1 MATAANEQVTV
12 TLNPVPGF
20 CVKSRATNDTVVHAA
35 SIADGADVSRRD
47 TQLNRASHLIPVT
60 KDLKIFV
67 NIAWDSNVPPPPQGS
82 EEAVQRAMR
91 GLHIDESNPNGWFVP
106 LVVSDARR
114 DSDKA
119 GKPAVV
125 FDAVFSLSIKSRTL
139 KDADLKFFIIG
150 VYTSHSLPSLTP
162 FLASELAFQRIEAQT
177 SIILSRQIGTPNI
190 AFKGKL
196 QARQVMVPASLYP
209 PSHPNH
215 SVPAKLIQEI
225 PSHPTADSTPETG
238 SKKHLPSTRATP
250 KIPSWSWCQE
260 NSRLRIEIN
269 VPALTHA
276 AIPLS
281 TLDVEPRRVLLSVP
295 SLYHLDIDLN
305 ALDADLTATFAKTDS
320 SMQALTLKRKRDL
333 DVDNAKAEW
342 RVADKTIVLHA

>member
-1 MATAANEQVTV
+1 MATAAATKQVAV

-20 CVKSRATNDTVVHAA
+20 CVKTRATNDTVVHT
-35 SIADGADVSRRD
+35 SIADGVDVSRGTRV
-47 TQLNRASHLIPVT
+47 NRASQLIPVT

-91 GLHIDESNPNGWFVP
+91 GLHIDESSPDSWFVP

-119 GKPAVV
+119 GKPAIV
-125 FDAVFSLSIKSRTL
+125 FDAVFNPSIKSRAS
-139 KDADLKFFIIG
+139 KDADFKYFII
-150 VYTSHSLPSLTP
+150 
-162 FLASELAFQRIEAQT
+162 ELAFQRIEAQT
-177 SIILSRQIGTPNI
+177 TIILSRQIGTPNI
-190 AFKGKL
+190 ASKGKL
-196 QARQVMVPASLYP
+196 QTRQVVVPSSLYP
-209 PSHPNH
+209 PSHPKH
-215 SVPAKLIQEI
+215 RVPAKLIQEI
-225 PSHPTADSTPETG
+225 QTHPTVDSAPETG
-238 SKKHLPSTRATP
+238 SKKQTAPTKVTP
-250 KIPSWSWCQE
+250 NIPSWSWSEE
-260 NSRLRIEIN
+260 NSRLRIEIH

-281 TLDVEPRRVLLSVP
+281 TLEVEPRRVLLSVP

-305 ALDADLTATFAKTDS
+305 ALDADLTATFAKTGS

-342 RVADKTIVLHA
+342 RVADKTIILQA